1 MSYRAMH
8 VRPARGAAAPAP
20 AADKY
25 DSCSCDERRRP
36 FEGATFEFS
45 RALADSI
52 AQLVGL
58 PRSASAG
65 GSHFRSRGAPLSQV
79 VWRKPATARLGT
91 RDSAQH
97 AERRFARSIPFR
109 RASPPRMASPLGAA
123 KPYSAAGKVLFSRLR
138 RYLVARRK
146 PSGAAAG
153 NVERNRAAGALVAAT
168 PGRALRPDRQQRL
181 APAAH
186 SDVLPRPPP
195 TQHTILARSRTCGQ
209 RAARENRIDP
219 SPRAGRPPHRRVRE
233 TAALSD
239 CTGSLSD
246 CTGSSRGGCLPRGAI
261 ASTQQMILAD
271 GTGSSR
277 RSVARPCRGHA
288 TSDPDGRRSLER
300 LAVRPQNG
308 RLRLQLAHRLL
319 G

>member
-1 MSYRAMH
+1 
-8 VRPARGAAAPAP
+8 
-20 AADKY
+20 
-25 DSCSCDERRRP
+25 
-36 FEGATFEFS
+36 
-45 RALADSI
+45 
-52 AQLVGL
+52 
-58 PRSASAG
+58 
-65 GSHFRSRGAPLSQV
+65 
-79 VWRKPATARLGT
+79 
-91 RDSAQH
+91 
-97 AERRFARSIPFR
+97 
-109 RASPPRMASPLGAA
+109 MASPLGAA